1 MVQPFHHF
9 APTLN
14 TPVPAAA
21 AQSQSVLPQRRQRS
35 NTIGNVEELSSSSS
49 SESNVSGRRS
59 KSWYEGLAGSF
70 IDSIRGKTL

>member
-21 AQSQSVLPQRRQRS
+21 AQQESQSVRPPRRQRS
-35 NTIGNVEELSSSSS
+35 HTIGNVEELSSSSS

-70 IDSIRGKTL
+70 IDSIRGK